1 MKPLLSAISLV
12 AAFLTTPA
20 TTHADCGDPGQPT
33 CTGPVPT
40 VDEVIADLAELT
52 NPDIPAANKTNI
64 VATNKTNIVSPGF
77 SPEEAAT
84 IDDHLRRM
92 NASGW
97 LPLPFDVTNIQPAP
111 NNFAGATVAA
121 PRSTPAGPIVLVDQ
135 GGHWLLTHH
144 SAMSLMDTFWYNA
157 NRRPGGYQA
166 SE

>member
-20 TTHADCGDPGQPT
+20 TAHADCGDPGQPP

-52 NPDIPAANKTNI
+52 NPDIPA
-64 VATNKTNIVSPGF
+64 TNKTNIVSPGF
-77 SPEEAAT
+77 SPEEAGT

-92 NASGW
+92 KASRW

-111 NNFAGATVAA
+111 NNFAGATVSV
-121 PRSTPAGPIVLVDQ
+121 PSSTPAVPIVLVYQ

-157 NRRPGGYQA
+157 NRRPRWIP
-166 SE
+166 